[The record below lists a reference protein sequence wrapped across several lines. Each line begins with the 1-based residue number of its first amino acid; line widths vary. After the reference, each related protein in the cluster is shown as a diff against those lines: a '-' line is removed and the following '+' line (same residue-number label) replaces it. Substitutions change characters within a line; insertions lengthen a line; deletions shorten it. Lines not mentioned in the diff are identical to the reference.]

1 MEGTI
6 AAFDFQLAE
15 HLHLTLGEVA
25 ALPNSEWIAWRAW
38 LTYRAAMAEME
49 QSK

>member
-15 HLHLTLGEVA
+15 HLGLTLEQVRA
-25 ALPNSEWIAWRAW
+25 MPNRDWIAWRAW
-38 LTYRAAMAEME
+38 LTYRAATAEME
-49 QSK
+49 K